1 MIELGEISKTYKRPT
16 GEPVVALSDISLR
29 IERGEFVS
37 IVGASGSGK
46 STLMN
51 IIGLLDLPSA
61 GRYSWDGADVTTLD
75 PNRQAEMRNKK
86 IGFVFQAFHLLPRTT
101 ALENVEL
108 PLLYSDRRSIKD
120 LSRRALDA
128 VNLADRIH
136 HRPAELSGGQQQRVA
151 IARALVNEPDLL
163 LADEPTGNLD
173 RASAL
178 EIISVFQTLNGTG
191 RTIVLITHDREIASF
206 AGRIVKLERGC
217 VVSHEAAGESRAST
231 LELRS
236 TGQPRA
242 AVPTQTP

>member
-1 MIELGEISKTYKRPT
+1 MIELRQISKTYKRPT
-16 GEPVVALSDISLR
+16 GEPVLALSDISLC
-29 IERGEFVS
+29 IERGEFVA

-51 IIGLLDLPSA
+51 IVGLLDLPTA
-61 GRYSWDGADVTTLD
+61 GRYSWDGQDVTTLSL
-75 PNRQAEMRNKK
+75 NRQAEMRNKK

-120 LSRRALDA
+120 LSRRALEA

-136 HRPAELSGGQQQRVA
+136 HRPSELSGGQQQRVA

-178 EIISVFQTLNGTG
+178 EVISIFQTLNHAG
-191 RTIVLITHDREIASF
+191 RTIVLITHDQEVAGF
-206 AGRIVKLERGC
+206 ADRIVRLERGRM
-217 VVSHEAAGESRAST
+217 VGDERAVGSRPVAQEA
-231 LELRS
+231 
-236 TGQPRA
+236 Q
-242 AVPTQTP
+242 

>member
-1 MIELGEISKTYKRPT
+1 MIELKQISKTYTRPT
-16 GEPVVALSDISLR
+16 GEPVVALSDVSLH
-29 IERGEFVS
+29 IDRGEFVA

-51 IIGLLDLPSA
+51 ILGLLDVPTS
-61 GRYSWDGADVTTLD
+61 GQYWWDGEDVTSLD

-120 LSRRALDA
+120 LSRRALDV

-136 HRPAELSGGQQQRVA
+136 HRPSELSGGQQQRVA

-178 EIISVFQTLNGTG
+178 EIISVFQKLNRAG

-206 AGRIVKLERGC
+206 AGRIVSFERGYM
-217 VVSHEAAGESRAST
+217 VSDDTMVRTTRVPQEA
-231 LELRS
+231 
-236 TGQPRA
+236 Q
-242 AVPTQTP
+242 

>member
-1 MIELGEISKTYKRPT
+1 MIELKQISKTYKRPT
-16 GEPVVALSDISLR
+16 GEPVVALSDVSLH
-29 IERGEFVS
+29 IERGEFVA

-51 IIGLLDLPSA
+51 IIGLLDVPTS
-61 GRYSWDGADVTTLD
+61 GHYSWDGEDVTSLH

-120 LSRRALDA
+120 LSRKALDA
-128 VNLADRIH
+128 VNLTDRIH
-136 HRPAELSGGQQQRVA
+136 HRPSELSGGQQQRVA

-173 RASAL
+173 RTSAL
-178 EIISVFQTLNGTG
+178 EIISVFQTLNRTG
-191 RTIVLITHDREIASF
+191 RTIVLITHDQEIASF
-206 AGRIVKLERGC
+206 ASRIVRLERGRIVGDER
-217 VVSHEAAGESRAST
+217 VVKTTPVPQEA
-231 LELRS
+231 
-236 TGQPRA
+236 Q
-242 AVPTQTP
+242 

>member
-1 MIELGEISKTYKRPT
+1 MIELKQISKTYKRPT
-16 GEPVVALSDISLR
+16 GEPVVALSDVSLH
-29 IERGEFVS
+29 IDRGEFVA

-51 IIGLLDLPSA
+51 ILGLLDVPTSGQYL
-61 GRYSWDGADVTTLD
+61 WDGADVTSLD

-136 HRPAELSGGQQQRVA
+136 HRPSELSGGQQQRVA

-206 AGRIVKLERGC
+206 AGRIVSLERGYRVGDDT
-217 VVSHEAAGESRAST
+217 VVRTTRVPQEA
-231 LELRS
+231 
-236 TGQPRA
+236 Q
-242 AVPTQTP
+242 

>member
-1 MIELGEISKTYKRPT
+1 MIELKQVSKTYTRPT
-16 GEPVVALSDISLR
+16 GEPVVALSDVSLH
-29 IERGEFVS
+29 IDRGEFVA

-51 IIGLLDLPSA
+51 ILGLLDVPTS
-61 GRYSWDGADVTTLD
+61 GQYWWDGEDVTSLD

-120 LSRRALDA
+120 LSRRALDV

-136 HRPAELSGGQQQRVA
+136 HRPSELSGGQQQRVA

-178 EIISVFQTLNGTG
+178 EIISVFQKLNRTG

-206 AGRIVKLERGC
+206 AGRIVSFERGYM
-217 VVSHEAAGESRAST
+217 VGDDTMVRTTRVPQEA
-231 LELRS
+231 
-236 TGQPRA
+236 Q
-242 AVPTQTP
+242 

>member
-1 MIELGEISKTYKRPT
+1 MIELREISKTYKRPT
-16 GEPVVALSDISLR
+16 GEPVVALSNISLH
-29 IERGEFVS
+29 IERGEFVA

-51 IIGLLDLPSA
+51 ILGLLDLPTA
-61 GRYSWDGADVTTLD
+61 GRYSWDGQDVTTLSLD
-75 PNRQAEMRNKK
+75 RQAEMRNKK

-120 LSRRALDA
+120 LSRRALEA

-136 HRPAELSGGQQQRVA
+136 HRPSELSGGQQQRVA

-178 EIISVFQTLNGTG
+178 EVISIFQTLNHQG
-191 RTIVLITHDREIASF
+191 RTIVLITHDQEIAGF
-206 AGRIVKLERGC
+206 AGRIVRLERGRM
-217 VVSHEAAGESRAST
+217 VGDERAVGSRAVAQ
-231 LELRS
+231 EA
-236 TGQPRA
+236 Q
-242 AVPTQTP
+242 

>member
-1 MIELGEISKTYKRPT
+1 MIELKQISKTYTRPT
-16 GEPVVALSDISLR
+16 GEPVVALSDVSLH
-29 IERGEFVS
+29 IDRGEFVA

-51 IIGLLDLPSA
+51 ILGLLDVPTS
-61 GRYSWDGADVTTLD
+61 GQYWWDGEDVTSLD

-120 LSRRALDA
+120 LSRRALDV

-136 HRPAELSGGQQQRVA
+136 HRPSELSGGQQQRVA

-178 EIISVFQTLNGTG
+178 EIISVFQKLNRTG

-206 AGRIVKLERGC
+206 AGRIVSFERGYM
-217 VVSHEAAGESRAST
+217 VGDDTMVRTTRVPQEA
-231 LELRS
+231 
-236 TGQPRA
+236 Q
-242 AVPTQTP
+242 

>member
-1 MIELGEISKTYKRPT
+1 MIELKEISKTYERPT
-16 GEPVVALSDISLR
+16 GELVVALSNISLH
-29 IERGEFVS
+29 IERGESVA

-51 IIGLLDLPSA
+51 IIGLLDLPTA

-86 IGFVFQAFHLLPRTT
+86 VGFVFQAFHLLPRTT

-108 PLLYSDRRSIKD
+108 PLLYSDRKSIKD
-120 LSRRALDA
+120 LSRKALQA
-128 VNLADRIH
+128 VNLSDRIH
-136 HRPAELSGGQQQRVA
+136 HRPSELSGGQQQRVA

-178 EIISVFQTLNGTG
+178 EIISIFQTLNRAG
-191 RTIVLITHDREIASF
+191 RTIVLITHDQEIAGF
-206 AGRIVKLERGC
+206 AGRIVRLERGC
-217 VVSHEAAGESRAST
+217 IVADERVVEART
-231 LELRS
+231 LAQEAL
-236 TGQPRA
+236 
-242 AVPTQTP
+242 